1 MPVTARPGGLTMQ
14 VHYPLRLMIPD
25 AQGLRESRSH
35 GAAEP
40 QHRSDIDGFAAF
52 AMNKPAV
59 TVVLKKRR
67 GTAELQGDHEGRQV
81 GRGPHSGTQRE
92 ERRPR
97 VYQVGTSASTPSS
110 VQLPTAATEQDNR
123 PAGEASANAVVETLP
138 TKRRRARR
146 NPAHAPG
153 EVTRTVFEA
162 PRSTPAALPAPRAES
177 DARSPRPFEFI
188 ERAEV
193 GYEQVMAELEQL
205 SAKVDLARGA
215 RKFRVG

>member
-1 MPVTARPGGLTMQ
+1 
-14 VHYPLRLMIPD
+14 MIHD
-25 AQGLRESRSH
+25 GQGLRASQSH

-40 QHRSDIDGFAAF
+40 QHHSDIDGFAART
-52 AMNKPAV
+52 MNKPAV

-67 GTAELQGDHEGRQV
+67 GTAELQGDHESRQD

-97 VYQVGTSASTPSS
+97 VYQVRTSPSAPGS
-110 VQLPTAATEQDNR
+110 PPPEAAAEREDR
-123 PAGEASANAVVETLP
+123 PAGEADANAVVETSP
-138 TKRRRARR
+138 AKRRRARR

-153 EVTRTVFEA
+153 EVTRIVFEA
-162 PRSTPAALPAPRAES
+162 PPSTPAAPPAPRAAS
-177 DARSPRPFEFI
+177 AARPPQPFEFI

-205 SAKVDLARGA
+205 SAKLDLARGA
-215 RKFRVG
+215 RKFRIG